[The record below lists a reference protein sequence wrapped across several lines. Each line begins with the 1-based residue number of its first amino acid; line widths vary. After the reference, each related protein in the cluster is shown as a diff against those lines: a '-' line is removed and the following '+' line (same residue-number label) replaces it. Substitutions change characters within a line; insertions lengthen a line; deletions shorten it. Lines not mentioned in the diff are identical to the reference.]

1 MHDIQKANTSLRLLI
16 LDSRGQNDTWYKM
29 IQKWYSYSK
38 SDGIET
44 WLDVKLH
51 LKIFFE
57 NFEKFWLHYFEV
69 TLKLLQKK
77 KIFKFFLSRF
87 FIKGIV
93 IFSS

>member
-51 LKIFFE
+51 LKYFFE
-57 NFEKFWLHYFEV
+57 NVEKFWPHYLGILSCFR
-69 TLKLLQKK
+69 KK
-77 KIFKFFLSRF
+77 KQIFKIFVNLF

-93 IFSS
+93 IFSG